1 MKEETHSCL
10 SLVSVAAFPATNT
23 ARATVFRRRIFDV
36 ARFPKFGRAVA
47 ISPSLLIEVEF
58 FELQLGMSHFDD
70 DYFSGKFIIF

>member
-1 MKEETHSCL
+1 M
-10 SLVSVAAFPATNT
+10 
-23 ARATVFRRRIFDV
+23 